1 MDPAPNSLR
10 PPADQP
16 LALQGV
22 TVVDTTRM
30 LPGAVLARTL
40 LDLGA
45 RVLKIEDPAMGD
57 PMRHMAPIVEG
68 VGTGFAVFYR
78 GAESVCLD
86 LRTAAGAT
94 ALRALVR
101 RADVFVESF
110 RPGTL
115 ARWGLGP
122 EVLEAENPGLVRC
135 SIPGFAPAGEADR
148 RVGHDL
154 NFVGQTGLLARL
166 GGSGVPPVQL
176 ADITS
181 GTLAGTA
188 ILAALLR
195 RARTGRGGAITQPL
209 IHGPMQF
216 LQWPW
221 IDAAAAAAAAATRE
235 ADDEPSMDHSI
246 LLGGRVPCYRRYRC
260 GDGRELT
267 VGCLEPKF
275 WFKLVM
281 VLGAPEHAGAG
292 LDVGPEGAAATARV
306 QELLSSK
313 SLDAWLE
320 ELAPHDLPVGPVLD
334 LAEARRD
341 PALASL
347 LERTPLPEGGT
358 LDAPGPSCPSV
369 GRTPARPAPTLGEH
383 TEAVLREFELDED
396 TIHALR

>member
-16 LALQGV
+16 LALQGA

-221 IDAAAAAAAAATRE
+221 IDAAAAAAAATRE

-281 VLGAPEHAGAG
+281 VLGAPELAAVG
-292 LDVGPEGAAATARV
+292 LDSSDAGAAAAAKTAARFAE
-306 QELLSSK
+306 QPRA
-313 SLDAWLE
+313 AWLDK
-320 ELAPHDLPVGPVLD
+320 LAPLNLPVSAVHD
-334 LAEARRD
+334 VASATAEPMYD
-341 PALASL
+341 ASGL
-347 LERTPLPEGGT
+347 VEATPTPSGGSFR
-358 LDAPGPSCPSV
+358 APGPTLPSL
-369 GRTPARPAPTLGEH
+369 GRTPK
-383 TEAVLREFELDED
+383 
-396 TIHALR
+396 